1 MDEKYRLI
9 FRGEI
14 LEGQHRAVVK
24 RRLMEL
30 LKLDPARLEKLF
42 SGEPVVLKRDADRKT
57 AARYQALFK
66 QAGGRLRVKALH
78 DESGEVA
85 PSLGPVSQE
94 KSAELPDSP
103 VDPKKPGAGNI
114 QAPDLKVQSTWFP
127 PPEGP
132 RPEIQAPDFPVAE
145 VGARMAD
152 PKDTPHAE
160 VEDVVFDV
168 AEVGAEL
175 LLEKPEMVAVDVG
188 PLDFEVAEVGADLG
202 PAQREPE
209 PEAPDVSHLSL
220 LDR

>member
-9 FRGEI
+9 FRGET

-66 QAGGRLRVKALH
+66 QAGGRLRVKALRG
-78 DESGEVA
+78 ESGEVA
-85 PSLGPVSQE
+85 PSSRPVSQE
-94 KSAELPDSP
+94 KSAELPDSSA
-103 VDPKKPGAGNI
+103 DAEKPGAENI
-114 QAPDLKVQSTWFP
+114 QAPDFKVQSTWFP
-127 PPEGP
+127 PPEAP
-132 RPEIQAPDFPVAE
+132 RPEIQAPDFAIAE

-152 PKDTPHAE
+152 AAE
-160 VEDVVFDV
+160 APVPEVDDVVFDV

-175 LLEKPEMVAVDVG
+175 LPDKPKVVAVDVG

-209 PEAPDVSHLSL
+209 SEAPDVSHLSL